1 MTSLP
6 TGHEPITNR
15 QFVQYAALVL
25 LGIVVV
31 HGYTALL
38 ADSRIT
44 VLTAVLLLG
53 VAAYALVFTARNRTS
68 LRIRAYGS
76 LVVHVI
82 TFALVVGSFWV
93 HAALLLLAGQ
103 RESLNA
109 GWSGPLLSMS
119 VLWGIGLAV
128 HAWGALRTRG
138 YDDVAV

>member
-1 MTSLP
+1 MLTLP

-15 QFVQYAALVL
+15 QLVQYAALVL
-25 LGIVVV
+25 LGVLVV

-38 ADSRIT
+38 AESRIT
-44 VLTAVLLLG
+44 VLTMVLLLV
-53 VAAYALVFTARNRTS
+53 VAVYALVFTARNRTS
-68 LRIRAYGS
+68 LRIRAYGG
-76 LVVHVI
+76 LVVHLI